1 MDKMIDTRVIKV
13 IYCTKSNYCY
23 TIKSIKIKTE
33 KQTVLSLGSVRWKM
47 ARNDHIYEVRKV
59 RRDATPI

>member
-1 MDKMIDTRVIKV
+1 M
-13 IYCTKSNYCY
+13 YCTKLKYCY

>member
-1 MDKMIDTRVIKV
+1 MDKMIDKRVIKV
-13 IYCTKSNYCY
+13 MYCTKLKFCY